1 MFWCYSLLVKL
12 HKIGEVLHFHLLGKK
27 DFRVKAKNEKFVWQ
41 TRSVNYTKECAART
55 VRSFLCTEA
64 IKSLVF
70 GVAFA
75 VVVTTA
81 TATRTTEIFLFNEKN
96 KIKNPGIL
104 ARTAHLSRAFSRSFS
119 HFDTFLR
126 SKTTTCGGH

>member
-75 VVVTTA
+75 VVLTTA
-81 TATRTTEIFLFNEKN
+81 TAKRTSEIFPFN
-96 KIKNPGIL
+96 GIL
-104 ARTAHLSRAFSRSFS
+104 ARTAHLSRRFLLLSLILT
-119 HFDTFLR
+119 HFFVLKQRPAEGSNTR
-126 SKTTTCGGH
+126 R